1 MDRTIQKGHAVRAVS
16 SDTDEKEKLPVAA
29 LLAMAMTGFTAIL
42 TETLPAG
49 LLPSMAA
56 DLAIAPSLA
65 GQSVTAYAAGSL
77 VAAIPLTK
85 ATEGIERRTVLLSAI
100 GGFLIFNT
108 ITGLASSF
116 TLLLVARFMAGVSA
130 GLAWGMLAGFARR
143 LVSHRLAGRAL
154 AIAMVGTPVALSFGV
169 PAGTLLGSQVGWR
182 GAFLAMSGTTL
193 VLIAWVLAAVPRTPG
208 QPADQRLSIGAV
220 LRRPG
225 IRPIML
231 TVFMWMTGHNIL
243 YTYVAPFS
251 RLSGLE
257 PRVDLLLLVFGVAA
271 LLGIWHTGGRVDRML
286 RRLVLTSLTLFV
298 VASVAMLVAPH
309 VAWIVGAS
317 MLVWGF
323 SFGGAATQLQT
334 AAAEAAGDGVDIASA
349 INTTV
354 WNGAI
359 AAGGMLGG
367 ILLQTSGAAILPG
380 SAVLL
385 AGTALVMA
393 IAGHAHAF
401 RAGPRVAARS

>member
-1 MDRTIQKGHAVRAVS
+1 MDRTIQKGYAVRAVS
-16 SDTDEKEKLPVAA
+16 SDIDEKEKLPVAA

-65 GQSVTAYAAGSL
+65 GQSVTAYATGSL

-85 ATEGIERRTVLLSAI
+85 ATEGFERRTVLLSAI

-108 ITGLASSF
+108 VTGLASSF

-225 IRPIML
+225 IRPIMF
-231 TVFMWMTGHNIL
+231 TVFLWMTGHNTL

-271 LLGIWHTGGRVDRML
+271 LLGIWHTGGRVDHML

-298 VASVAMLVAPH
+298 VASVAMLVASH

-334 AAAEAAGDGVDIASA
+334 AAADAAGDGVDIASA

-359 AAGGMLGG
+359 ATGGMLGG

-401 RAGPRVAARS
+401 RAGPRVAARP

>member
-1 MDRTIQKGHAVRAVS
+1 MSSVSPDSDVRKTI
-16 SDTDEKEKLPVAA
+16 PVAA

-49 LLPSMAA
+49 LLPAMAA
-56 DLAIAPSLA
+56 DLDIAPSFA

-85 ATEGIERRTVLLSAI
+85 ATEGFERRTLLLSAI
-100 GGFLIFNT
+100 LGFLIFNT
-108 ITGLASSF
+108 ITAFASSF
-116 TLLLVARFMAGVSA
+116 TLLLVARFMAGVAA

-143 LVSHRLAGRAL
+143 LVSHDLAGRAL
-154 AIAMVGTPVALSFGV
+154 AIAMVGTPIALSFGV
-169 PAGTLLGSQVGWR
+169 PAGTLLGGQVGWR

-193 VLIAWVLAAVPRTPG
+193 ALTAWVLAVVPRTPG
-208 QPADQRLSIGAV
+208 QPAHQRLSIGAV

-243 YTYVAPFS
+243 YTYVAPFA

-257 PRVDLLLLVFGVAA
+257 PRVDLLLLAFGVAA

-286 RRLVLTSLTLFV
+286 RGLVLASLTLFV
-298 VASVAMLVAPH
+298 LASLAMLVAPH
-309 VAWIVGAS
+309 LAWIVGAS

-334 AAAEAAGDGVDIASA
+334 AAADAAGDGVDIASA

-359 AAGGMLGG
+359 AAGGLVGG
-367 ILLQTSGAAILPG
+367 ILLQTSGAATLP
-380 SAVLL
+380 AFAILL
-385 AGTALVMA
+385 AGVALVIA
-393 IAGHAHAF
+393 ITGRAHAF
-401 RAGPRVAARS
+401 RPGPRMAVQS